1 VLGDSDEAVKSPKHS
16 STYSST
22 INQYFTK
29 PYICKMRKTW
39 IKIRKIGKRNFIIS
53 LSLLLGLL
61 MAGFS
66 SIVHMVIDNHYDF
79 SLFYSGGSLGMFVGG
94 TLGGLLFSY
103 SQWEINENKFKKQ
116 NDG

>member
-1 VLGDSDEAVKSPKHS
+1 MLNYI
-16 STYSST
+16 STGSIRRIPDQTSVVVDRKGT
-22 INQYFTK
+22 HN
-29 PYICKMRKTW
+29 PNCKMRKSW
-39 IKIRKIGKRNFIIS
+39 IKIRKIGKRNFIIT

-61 MAGFS
+61 TAGFS
-66 SIVHMVIDNHYDF
+66 AIVHMVIDNHYDF

-94 TLGGLLFSY
+94 TLGWLLFSY

>member
-1 VLGDSDEAVKSPKHS
+1 MKK
-16 STYSST
+16 
-22 INQYFTK
+22 NWF
-29 PYICKMRKTW
+29 
-39 IKIRKIGKRNFIIS
+39 KIRKIGKRNFIILS
-53 LSLLLGLL
+53 SLLLGLL
-61 MAGFS
+61 AAAFS

-116 NDG
+116 NDGQV

>member
-1 VLGDSDEAVKSPKHS
+1 MLNYI
-16 STYSST
+16 STGSIRRIPDQTSVVVDRKGT
-22 INQYFTK
+22 HN
-29 PYICKMRKTW
+29 PICKMRKSW
-39 IKIRKIGKRNFIIS
+39 IKIRKIGKRNFIIT

-61 MAGFS
+61 TAGFS
-66 SIVHMVIDNHYDF
+66 SIVHMAIDNHYDF

-94 TLGGLLFSY
+94 TLGGLLFTY